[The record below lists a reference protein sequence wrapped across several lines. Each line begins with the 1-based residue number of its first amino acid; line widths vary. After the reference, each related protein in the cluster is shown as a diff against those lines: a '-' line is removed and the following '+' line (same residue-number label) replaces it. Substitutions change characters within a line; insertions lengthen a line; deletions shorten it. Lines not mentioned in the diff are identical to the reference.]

1 VTTKEGPETGLML
14 PKDETFHNPPMKELS
29 AKRSQMG
36 RFGGILRRKF
46 PQDSDSSNARTA
58 RFPKVLTAAGLLRWG
73 LRVVLLVG
81 MLVLIDIYAPRF
93 FRYQNVINILLQ
105 ASLLGLMTI
114 GMTVVMIAGG
124 IDLSLPANMAIGAV
138 LGAMYMRSGG
148 SWIVSCCIMVA
159 VGLVVGLVNGIA
171 VSRLK
176 MIPFVVTLAMMTI
189 LSGSAVWLTN
199 SLSISQIADSFLA
212 LFDAAPIFGIPVT
225 IWLAAA
231 VTVIGTVVM
240 RSTMFGRW
248 VYAVGLNARAARVA
262 GVPVERVILVGYVIS
277 GLMAGLTSIL
287 LTARLGSAS
296 ANMGNDGVVLDIVSA
311 CVVGG
316 VSIYGGA
323 GRVPGAVFGA
333 VLITVLSNAMNL
345 VGVSY
350 YLSLIIKG
358 AVIIAFVAIEGRKGS
373 GNE

>member
-1 VTTKEGPETGLML
+1 ML
-14 PKDETFHNPPMKELS
+14 WRKI
-29 AKRSQMG
+29 ARS
-36 RFGGILRRKF
+36 
-46 PQDSDSSNARTA
+46 SDSSNSTTGRG
-58 RFPKVLTAAGLLRWG
+58 PNVLTASRLIQQG
-73 LRVVLLVG
+73 LRIVLLVG

-93 FRYQNVINILLQ
+93 FRYQNLVNILLQ
-105 ASLLGLMTI
+105 VSLLGLMTI

-138 LGAMYMRSGG
+138 LGAMYMKSGG
-148 SWIVSCCIMVA
+148 NWMVSCFIMVA
-159 VGLVVGLVNGIA
+159 VGVLVGLVNGIA

-199 SLSISQIADSFLA
+199 SLSISQIPNSFLS
-212 LFDAAPIFGIPVT
+212 LFDASPILGIPMT
-225 IWLAAA
+225 IWLGAA
-231 VTVIGTVVM
+231 VTVAATVLM
-240 RSTMFGRW
+240 RSTVYGRW

-262 GVPVERVILVGYVIS
+262 GVPVERVVLMSYVIS

-316 VSIYGGA
+316 VSIYGGS

-345 VGVSY
+345 IGVSY
-350 YLSLIIKG
+350 YLGLIIKG
-358 AVIIAFVAIEGRKGS
+358 VVIIAFIAIERRKGE
-373 GNE
+373 GQ

>member
-1 VTTKEGPETGLML
+1 M
-14 PKDETFHNPPMKELS
+14 
-29 AKRSQMG
+29 
-36 RFGGILRRKF
+36 LRRKF
-46 PQDSDSSNARTA
+46 PRHADLSSSPTDRV
-58 RFPKVLTAAGLLRWG
+58 PKVLAASGFVKWG

-93 FRYQNVINILLQ
+93 FRYQNLVNIFLQ

-138 LGAMYMRSGG
+138 LGAMYMKSGG
-148 SWIVSCCIMVA
+148 NWIVSCFIMIA
-159 VGLVVGLVNGIA
+159 VGVLVGLVNGIA

-176 MIPFVVTLAMMTI
+176 MIPFVVTLAMMTV

-199 SLSISQIADSFLA
+199 SLSISQIADPFLS
-212 LFDAAPIFGIPVT
+212 LFDAAPIFGIPMT
-225 IWLAAA
+225 IWLGAG
-231 VTVIGTVVM
+231 VTVAATVVM
-240 RSTMFGRW
+240 RSTRFGRW
-248 VYAVGLNARAARVA
+248 AYAVGLNARAARVA
-262 GVPVERVILVGYVIS
+262 GVPVERVILISYVIS

-296 ANMGNDGVVLDIVSA
+296 ANMGNDGMVLDIVSA

-358 AVIIAFVAIEGRKGS
+358 AVIIAFIAIEGR
-373 GNE
+373 NENVNE

>member
-1 VTTKEGPETGLML
+1 M
-14 PKDETFHNPPMKELS
+14 
-29 AKRSQMG
+29 
-36 RFGGILRRKF
+36 LRRKF
-46 PQDSDSSNARTA
+46 ARYSDSSSSTTGRG
-58 RFPKVLTAAGLLRWG
+58 PKILIASRLVQWG
-73 LRVVLLVG
+73 LRVVLLAG

-93 FRYQNVINILLQ
+93 FRYQNLVNILLQ
-105 ASLLGLMTI
+105 SSLLGLMTI

-138 LGAMYMRSGG
+138 LGAMYMKSGG
-148 SWIVSCCIMVA
+148 NWIVSCFIMVA
-159 VGLVVGLVNGIA
+159 VGVLVGLVNGVA

-199 SLSISQIADSFLA
+199 SLSISQISSSFLS
-212 LFDAAPIFGIPVT
+212 LFDATPIFGIPIT
-225 IWLAAA
+225 IWLGAA
-231 VTVIGTVVM
+231 VTVAASVLM
-240 RSTMFGRW
+240 RSTVFGRW

-262 GVPVERVILVGYVIS
+262 GVPVEPVILMSYVIS
-277 GLMAGLTSIL
+277 GLTAGLTSIL

-296 ANMGNDGVVLDIVSA
+296 ASMGNDGMVLDIVSA

-358 AVIIAFVAIEGRKGS
+358 VVIIAFIAIEGRKGDV
-373 GNE
+373 NE

>member
-1 VTTKEGPETGLML
+1 M
-14 PKDETFHNPPMKELS
+14 
-29 AKRSQMG
+29 
-36 RFGGILRRKF
+36 LRRKIARS
-46 PQDSDSSNARTA
+46 SDSSNSTTGGVPR
-58 RFPKVLTAAGLLRWG
+58 VLTASRLVQQG
-73 LRVVLLVG
+73 LRAVLLVG
-81 MLVLIDIYAPRF
+81 ILVLIDIYAPRF
-93 FRYQNVINILLQ
+93 FRYQNLVNILLQ
-105 ASLLGLMTI
+105 VSLLGLMTI

-138 LGAMYMRSGG
+138 LGAMYMKSGG
-148 SWIVSCCIMVA
+148 NWMVSCFIMVA
-159 VGLVVGLVNGIA
+159 VGVLVGLVNGIA
-171 VSRLK
+171 VSRMK

-199 SLSISQIADSFLA
+199 SLSISQIPNSFVS
-212 LFDAAPIFGIPVT
+212 LFDASPIFGIPMT
-225 IWLAAA
+225 IWLGAA
-231 VTVIGTVVM
+231 VTGAATVLM
-240 RSTMFGRW
+240 RSTVYGRW

-262 GVPVERVILVGYVIS
+262 GVPVERVVLMSYVIS

-316 VSIYGGA
+316 VSIYGGS
-323 GRVPGAVFGA
+323 GRVLGAVFGA

-345 VGVSY
+345 IGVSY

-358 AVIIAFVAIEGRKGS
+358 AVIIAFIAIEGRTGRA
-373 GNE
+373 NE